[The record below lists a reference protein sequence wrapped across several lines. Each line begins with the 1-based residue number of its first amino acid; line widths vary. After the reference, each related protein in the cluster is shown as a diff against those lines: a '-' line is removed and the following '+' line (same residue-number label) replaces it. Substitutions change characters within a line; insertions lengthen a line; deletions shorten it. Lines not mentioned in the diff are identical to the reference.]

1 MNPNE
6 ICKANVNNL
15 WVSIAVGSEHYSFT
29 NMRKNCYEETLFK
42 CEDERFEFDININLY
57 KRGILLLERIAKN
70 DNNEERRKKD
80 FESLLKLK
88 IMQGLYGAK
97 IQEFNKGDH
106 SQIQTLIEIWMPRLK
121 SKVF

>member
-1 MNPNE
+1 
-6 ICKANVNNL
+6 
-15 WVSIAVGSEHYSFT
+15 
-29 NMRKNCYEETLFK
+29 MRKNCYEETLFK

-97 IQEFNKGDH
+97 IQEFTEEFNKGDH